1 MIRVLQFADIINRY
15 DFIDNL
21 VQFADPERFD
31 LSVCLRSEEHP
42 IAAPQFPERTKY
54 RLLPG
59 LARRDWPRTARRLA
73 ATLREWEIDVL
84 HAHHFDQAVIAW
96 LATRLYPRTKLI
108 VGRHYSDLVRTLPTA
123 KRAFYLTLEQIVNRG
138 AARLIVPSHYIFEIL
153 TERQGI
159 SAEKI
164 DVIWYGF
171 VAEKYVSLTEDK
183 IEFVRQELNLDG
195 KFVVASFGKLTRG
208 KGVNFLAEAI
218 VRLKDKIPN
227 LVALFVGE
235 GDERAALENLI
246 ARHDLQ
252 EKIKLL
258 GWRSDAMTVMANAD
272 LVVQPTLS
280 EAFSQVMGE
289 AMWLQKPLVITDVSG
304 ATDVIRDEENGLLVP
319 KADAAALAAAI
330 EKLFSNESLRNKIA
344 AAGRAFV
351 EENLIIE
358 KKIKEYEAAFLKA
371 AGAR

>member
-21 VQFADPERFD
+21 VQFADPERFE

-96 LATRLYPRTKLI
+96 LATRLYPRTKLV